1 MSEQT
6 SSIQDDHLRFH
17 QECLDF
23 ADWVRVIDY
32 APQELLFSKIRKLVR
47 TRFPDAE
54 FVLFGSAGS
63 QLAIQSSDI
72 DVLVYAP

>member
-1 MSEQT
+1 MSEDT
-6 SSIQDDHLRFH
+6 SSIQDAHLRFH

-23 ADWVRVIDY
+23 AEWVRVKDY
-32 APQELLFSKIRKLVR
+32 SLHEALFTKIKKLVR
-47 TRFPDAE
+47 TRYPDAE

-72 DVLVYAP
+72 DVLVHAP